1 MKLNR
6 SFPLLVFINIASL
19 GIFFMPLFVEV
30 KSESLEKFLAPVS
43 VVLVLLTAV
52 ACLMLSHSRMTSRS
66 LLTLSATA
74 CALGVLGKLLDLP
87 AGGSGLFF
95 VVIVCGFALGS
106 EFGQLVGMSS
116 MFVSALLTGG
126 IGPWLGYQA
135 IAMGLVGAAAG
146 LASPL
151 IVRSFTESGDINRF
165 VFTSITIYAGVL
177 GIVYGFLA
185 NWWSWPFL
193 DYGDRLSFDASASII
208 NNLGSYLNFYLRTSL
223 WWDIWA
229 FIGNVFA
236 MIFLGRHVI
245 AALLPARDFLNVEI
259 EFVDNGKKADDEIY
273 FGATS

>member
-1 MKLNR
+1 MKVKR
-6 SFPLLVFINIASL
+6 SFPLFVFINVLSL
-19 GIFFMPLFVEV
+19 SIFFLPLFIEV
-30 KSESLEKFLAPVS
+30 KSKSLEKILAPIS
-43 VVLVLLTAV
+43 ITLVLLTAV
-52 ACLMLSHSRMTSRS
+52 ACLLLSHSRMTSRS

-135 IAMGLVGAAAG
+135 IAMGLIGAAAG
-146 LASPL
+146 LVSPL
-151 IVRSFTESGDINRF
+151 IVRSFAKSGNINKI
-165 VFTSITIYAGVL
+165 VFFSITIYAGVL
-177 GIVYGFLA
+177 GIAYGFLA

-193 DYGDRLSFDASASII
+193 DYGDRLSFDASASIMK
-208 NNLGSYLNFYLRTSL
+208 NLGSYWNFYIRTSL

-229 FIGNVFA
+229 FAGNVLA

-245 AALLPARDFLNVEI
+245 AALLPARDFLNVKI
-259 EFVDNGKKADDEIY
+259 EFVDSEKVVEDEAY
-273 FGATS
+273 LGATS